1 MIISQSVHTDET
13 YFCWQ
18 EGTKKKAKEVSE
30 EKPLYKGEPE
40 PPPVWVLL
48 NNHFIL

>member
-1 MIISQSVHTDET
+1 
-13 YFCWQ
+13 
-18 EGTKKKAKEVSE
+18 VSE